1 MLIQPTYRDSGSPV
15 WPDLQTKLYAGVFNQ
30 EKLSI
35 ELGSLLAES
44 THMPTIL
51 LDLDTDESKTGLWVT
66 VPKTADLK
74 EIDAAMKAHDPTP
87 EPPRPDPREVHAKAI
102 EQATTLAEVKAALA
116 AFVRGGMGA
125 A

>member
-87 EPPRPDPREVHAKAI
+87 EPPRPDPREAHAKAI
-102 EQATTLAEVKAALA
+102 EQATTLAQVKAALA
-116 AFVRGGMGA
+116 AYVRGG
-125 A
+125 